1 MLKFRS
7 FDFHKDICIFQNSQ
21 TKLLGLGMRLPWPWH
36 NILPTY
42 PSPVPIA
49 LKLYKMA
56 TILKFRQSSLRVV
69 GAAKGKKVPILLVFD
84 LNFNVE
90 LEA

>member
-1 MLKFRS
+1 MGLCGNF
-7 FDFHKDICIFQNSQ
+7 
-21 TKLLGLGMRLPWPWH
+21 TVLGLVMRLSWPQH